1 MPESADKFQKMLN
14 FWKYFGR

>member
-14 FWKYFGR
+14 F